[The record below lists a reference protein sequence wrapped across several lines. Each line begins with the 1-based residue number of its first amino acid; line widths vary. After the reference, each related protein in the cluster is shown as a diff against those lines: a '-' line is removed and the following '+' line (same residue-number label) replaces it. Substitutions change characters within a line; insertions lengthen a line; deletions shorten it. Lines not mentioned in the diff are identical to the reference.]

1 MSFPTN
7 KSNGSTTTN
16 GQTRCFRQVHS
27 WLHGYAGWSI
37 QPCRWP
43 VSVGDFDIFCLEKN
57 ILQEWWNMG
66 RGGGKGFC
74 DNFCFLYFQKK
85 WCFQHVGKVKRW
97 KHLAIPWC
105 YSIYIYLQSCG
116 WDSEG
121 SEVCL
126 WMMCS
131 QKRLHDSTTNCD
143 GLKLRKS
150 CWDSGC
156 LVINEMSTIS
166 ASKSDVF
173 CPLIPIPSA
182 EVYFFSLSRDRCWIV
197 FFLPLNSTYLIYTYI
212 YILLVVDVEDKDPI
226 LHPRRNQN
234 DPTAIQHRST
244 FASHFQ
250 VRFGMWVWCRSCKR
264 RWKRSSQI
272 VIVRCFF
279 LNECWS
285 KWVRRE
291 KKLMCFHGASF
302 KWN

>member
-1 MSFPTN
+1 M
-7 KSNGSTTTN
+7 
-16 GQTRCFRQVHS
+16 
-27 WLHGYAGWSI
+27 
-37 QPCRWP
+37 
-43 VSVGDFDIFCLEKN
+43 
-57 ILQEWWNMG
+57 
-66 RGGGKGFC
+66 
-74 DNFCFLYFQKK
+74 
-85 WCFQHVGKVKRW
+85 
-97 KHLAIPWC
+97 
-105 YSIYIYLQSCG
+105 
-116 WDSEG
+116 
-121 SEVCL
+121 CL

-212 YILLVVDVEDKDPI
+212 YINI
-226 LHPRRNQN
+226 TCSRRRRQ
-234 DPTAIQHRST
+234 RSNST
-244 FASHFQ
+244 
-250 VRFGMWVWCRSCKR
+250 
-264 RWKRSSQI
+264 SSQKSERSNCNSTSI
-272 VIVRCFF
+272 HIRISFSGALWDVGVVQELQKEMEEEFPNCNSQVFF
-279 LNECWS
+279 FNECWS

-302 KWN
+302 K

>member
-1 MSFPTN
+1 MIHIHLLPSKFADWLLINMHVFSHQQKQRINNNKRTNQMFPT
-7 KSNGSTTTN
+7 GPFVT
-16 GQTRCFRQVHS
+16 S
-27 WLHGYAGWSI
+27 WLRGLINPTVPLTSFSGRLWHILPWKKHPPRMVEHG
-37 QPCRWP
+37 
-43 VSVGDFDIFCLEKN
+43 E
-57 ILQEWWNMG
+57 
-66 RGGGKGFC
+66 GGGER
-74 DNFCFLYFQKK
+74 FLWQFLFPVLSKK

-197 FFLPLNSTYLIYTYI
+197 FFCL
-212 YILLVVDVEDKDPI
+212 
-226 LHPRRNQN
+226 
-234 DPTAIQHRST
+234 
-244 FASHFQ
+244 
-250 VRFGMWVWCRSCKR
+250 
-264 RWKRSSQI
+264 
-272 VIVRCFF
+272 
-279 LNECWS
+279 
-285 KWVRRE
+285 
-291 KKLMCFHGASF
+291 
-302 KWN
+302 